1 MLQRRWLLVFA
12 RIGSVVLAFLM
23 IVVPAAAAESVG
35 SGVIDFKSPGEVAMI
50 LDGKIDGEDAMQL
63 RQGMDTESQFTSGNG
78 NGQVEQSEVDKFE
91 DFFKGIFSDA
101 EDSDVSPTGSFTVDG
116 KGAKGFELV
125 SLDIR
130 DATGPVDSESPITI
144 HIEFK
149 STFDVAAGD
158 RHEVRIVA
166 DNETQDDE
174 EENDEFGNIGT
185 ISLKAPKGYIIESAT
200 GLPEG
205 AKVSSDKRSI
215 SYDGLPQSTGEDTVI
230 VFVKGGGAAPGP
242 AFLVGLVVLVA
253 IVAFRRR

>member
-1 MLQRRWLLVFA
+1 MPQRRWPRLFA

-23 IVVPAAAAESVG
+23 ILVPVAAAESVG
-35 SGVIDFKSPGEVAMI
+35 SGVIDFKSPSEIVMI
-50 LDGKIDGEDAMQL
+50 LDGKIDGEDALQL
-63 RQGMDTESQFTSGNG
+63 RQGMDTQSQFTSGNG
-78 NGQVEQSEVDKFE
+78 NGQVEQSEVDTFE
-91 DFFKGIFSDA
+91 NFFKGFFSDA
-101 EDSDVSPTGSFTVDG
+101 EDSDLSPTGSFTVDG

-130 DATGPVDSESPITI
+130 DATGPVDSEEPVTI

-149 STFDVAAGD
+149 STFDVVAGA

-166 DNETQDDE
+166 DNETDDE
-174 EENDEFGNIGT
+174 EENEEFGNIGT
-185 ISLKAPKGYIIESAT
+185 ISLKAPKGYIIESTT

-230 VFVKGGGAAPGP
+230 VFTKSGGAAPGP
-242 AFLVGLVVLVA
+242 AFLLGLVLLVA